1 MGGACID
8 FLGGVISVCTLMG
21 TVESFPSDGQGHI
34 RWCVLGVNKLGLTSD
49 SWSAVFLSC
58 WLFGMRHLAQKF
70 SYVMIVLPFWKPKVF
85 CKCSVDVL

>member
-1 MGGACID
+1 MGLA
-8 FLGGVISVCTLMG
+8 
-21 TVESFPSDGQGHI
+21 ESCSSDGQGHI

-70 SYVMIVLPFWKPKVF
+70 SYVMIVLPCWKPKVF